1 MHGRRLDIGVIG
13 CGKIAQAKHL
23 PYLQKLSRQFHV
35 RALSDRD
42 PQALRAAHARF
53 PMASVHA
60 FHEELLEETLDAVLI
75 ATNGNHLA
83 ELLAASAKG
92 CHIFVEKPLCLNV
105 RDAERAAIA
114 IQQAGIKAM
123 VGYMK
128 RHAPGVRWAMER
140 FREAQNPRFV
150 QCTLWQPSEDR
161 YLNAVVDGLP
171 RRINSVLDSIR
182 SRAAGQD
189 VVDGMKEDFGSRLA
203 LEDRVAYLLLASSLI
218 HDINLLRSLLG
229 EPMRVLRYEMWNDG
243 LAGSVLVL
251 FPRRVVASLT
261 WVFLAGGSYHERFN
275 LIAEQERIE
284 IDFSSPYLHNSP
296 VGITIDSLGPSG
308 ELRKSRVELSYED
321 PFELELK
328 AFHEAVCGNGPII
341 TSFEDAV
348 TDLRVIRDIFRAM
361 SSARSPGETHKSI
374 ALSD

>member
-1 MHGRRLDIGVIG
+1 MHGSRLDIGVIG
-13 CGKIAQAKHL
+13 CGKIAQIKHL

-42 PQALRAAHARF
+42 PEALSAAHARF
-53 PMASVHA
+53 PLASVHA
-60 FHEELLEETLDAVLI
+60 SHEELLEETLDAVLI
-75 ATNGNHLA
+75 ATNGNHLI

-105 RDAERAAIA
+105 HDAERAAIA
-114 IQQAGIKAM
+114 IQKAGIKAM

-128 RHAPGVRWAMER
+128 RHAPGVRWAIER
-140 FREAQNPRFV
+140 FREAENPRFV

-161 YLNAVVDGLP
+161 YLNAVMDGSP
-171 RRINSVLDSIR
+171 KRVTNAFDSIR
-182 SRAAGQD
+182 SRAAGED
-189 VVDGMKEDFGSRLA
+189 FVEWMNEDFGSRLA
-203 LEDRVAYLLLASSLI
+203 LEERVAYLLLTSTLV

-229 EPMRVLRYEMWNDG
+229 EPVRVLQHEMWDDG
-243 LAGSVLVL
+243 LAGSALVL

-261 WVFLAGGSYHERFN
+261 WVFLAEGSYHERFS
-275 LIAEQERIE
+275 LIAERERIE

-296 VGITIDSLGPSG
+296 VGISIDDLGPHG
-308 ELRKSRVELSYED
+308 ELRKSHVDLSYED

-328 AFHEAVCGNGPII
+328 AFHDAVCRNSPIT
-341 TSFEDAV
+341 TSVEDAV

-361 SSARSPGETHKSI
+361 SPVISREGGTRASP
-374 ALSD
+374 